1 MNKRL
6 RIILGPT
13 GVGKTAY
20 SIALAKSLACPIISC
35 DSRQIYKEMRI
46 GTAAPTLEE
55 QQGVPHYFIAS
66 HSIHQHYTAGLYEL
80 EALALIEQLFKEH
93 DELLVVGG
101 SGLYI
106 DALCTGMDDFPATDL
121 ALREQLTARIETE
134 GIEALRFELK
144 RLDPESYEE
153 IDIRNPQRVL
163 RAVEVCLQ
171 TGRPFSSF
179 KSRRG
184 KSRNFEIIKE
194 GLLRETADLYARI
207 NARVDEMLG
216 QGLEEEARG
225 LWPHRHL
232 PALRTVGY
240 REWFDYFEGK
250 TGRDEAIELI
260 KRNSRRYAKRQC
272 SYWRRDEG
280 IQWSELRIK
289 N

>member
-1 MNKRL
+1 MTKSLRL
-6 RIILGPT
+6 ILGPT
-13 GVGKTAY
+13 GVGKTAQ

-35 DSRQIYKEMRI
+35 DSRQIYREMHI
-46 GTAAPTLEE
+46 GTAAPSLDE
-55 QQGVPHYFIAS
+55 QQGVSHYFIGS

-80 EALALIEQLFKEH
+80 EVLALIEKLFKEH

-106 DALCTGMDDFPATDL
+106 DALCRGMDDFPATDL
-121 ALREQLTARIETE
+121 DLRRQLTARMEVE

-144 RLDPESYEE
+144 CLDPESYEE

-184 KSRNFEIIKE
+184 KIRNFEIVKQ
-194 GLLRETADLYARI
+194 GLLREMSDLYARI
-207 NARVDEMLG
+207 NARVDEMVA

-225 LWPHRHL
+225 LWPYKQL
-232 PALRTVGY
+232 PALKTVGY

-250 TGRDEAIELI
+250 TNREEAIELI
-260 KRNSRRYAKRQC
+260 KRNSRHYAKRQC
-272 SYWRRDEG
+272 SYWRRDES
-280 IQWSELRIK
+280 IVWQKI
-289 N
+289 

>member
-1 MNKRL
+1 MTKRL

-13 GVGKTAY
+13 GVGKTAL
-20 SIALAKSLACPIISC
+20 SIALAKSLGCPIISC
-35 DSRQIYKEMRI
+35 DSRQIYREMRI
-46 GTAAPTLEE
+46 GTAAPSLEE
-55 QQGVPHYFIAS
+55 QQGVPHYFIGT
-66 HSIHQHYTAGLYEL
+66 HSIHQHYTAGRYEL
-80 EALALIEQLFKEH
+80 EALALIEDLFENF
-93 DELLVVGG
+93 DELLMVGG

-106 DALCTGMDDFPATDL
+106 DALCRGMDDFPATDL

-134 GIEALRFELK
+134 GIEALRFELR
-144 RLDPESYEE
+144 RLDPVSYEE

-179 KSRRG
+179 KSRRP
-184 KSRNFEIIKE
+184 KARDFEIVKE
-194 GLLRETADLYARI
+194 GLLREMPDLYARI
-207 NARVDEMLG
+207 NARVDEMVA

-225 LWPHRHL
+225 LWPHQQL

-250 TGRDEAIELI
+250 TGREEAIELI

-272 SYWRRDEG
+272 SYWRRDG
-280 IQWSELRIK
+280 DIQWQIK

>member
-1 MNKRL
+1 MGMTKRL
-6 RIILGPT
+6 RLILGPT
-13 GVGKTAY
+13 GVGKTAW
-20 SIALAKSLACPIISC
+20 SITLAKSLACPIISC
-35 DSRQIYKEMRI
+35 DSRQIYQEMHI
-46 GTAAPTLEE
+46 GTAAPSLDE
-55 QQGVPHYFIAS
+55 QQGVLHYFIGS
-66 HSIHQHYTAGLYEL
+66 HSIHQHYTAGQYEL
-80 EALALIEQLFKEH
+80 EALALIEKLFKEH

-106 DALCTGMDDFPATDL
+106 DALCRGIDNFPATDL
-121 ALREQLTARIETE
+121 SLRRQLTARMEAE

-179 KSRRG
+179 KTRRS
-184 KSRNFEIIKE
+184 KTRNFEIEKQ
-194 GLLRETADLYARI
+194 GLLREMSELYIRI
-207 NARVDEMLG
+207 DARVDEMVA

-225 LWPHRHL
+225 LWPHKQL

-250 TGRDEAIELI
+250 TGREEAIALI

-272 SYWRRDEG
+272 SYWRRDES
-280 IQWSELRIK
+280 IVWQK
-289 N
+289 M

>member
-1 MNKRL
+1 MTKCL

-13 GVGKTAY
+13 GVGKTAR
-20 SIALAKSLACPIISC
+20 SIALAKSLACPVISC
-35 DSRQIYKEMRI
+35 DSRQIYREMRI
-46 GTAAPTLEE
+46 GTAAPSPEE
-55 QQGVPHYFIAS
+55 QQGVPHYFIGS

-93 DELLVVGG
+93 EELLVVGG

-106 DALCTGMDDFPATDL
+106 DALCRGMDDFPATDL
-121 ALREQLTARIETE
+121 ELRAQLTARMEAE
-134 GIEALRFELK
+134 GIEALRFELR

-171 TGRPFSSF
+171 TGRAFSSF
-179 KSRRG
+179 KSRRN
-184 KSRNFEIIKE
+184 KTRNFEVVKE
-194 GLLRETADLYARI
+194 GLLRETSDLYARI
-207 NARVDEMLG
+207 NARVDEMVA

-225 LWPHRHL
+225 LWPYRQL

-272 SYWRRDEG
+272 SYWRRDDA
-280 IQWSELRIK
+280 IQWNK
-289 N
+289 M